1 MDGNLIIDPIMHNF
15 GILCSLDLSA
25 ISLKLCN
32 IINIMCRHVEAGFSS
47 IFYKMLILIRQL
59 DALDLHA
66 LLVPGHKKH
75 RSIIRAGLEP

>member
-59 DALDLHA
+59 DALDPHA
-66 LLVPGHKKH
+66 LLVPGKKNT
-75 RSIIRAGLEP
+75 GPLGPV